1 MRRLIVMTLVGLL
14 FVGAAGCGGDK
25 KSSDDDV
32 SAATTTT
39 EDSGGS
45 DKADDAG
52 KSDASSSDSSN
63 NSGISAAAFT
73 KSDCTEAIQAV
84 SAAYSVAGL
93 AMSGQTDQIDKT
105 QKEFDAFA
113 KKAPSAIRD
122 DIQTVQDAYGEFG
135 RVISESGWKPSDGA
149 PPKEVLDKIE
159 AASNKLDSDEVKTAN
174 TNIESWLHD
183 QCGDS

>member
-1 MRRLIVMTLVGLL
+1 MRRLIVMMLVALL
-14 FVGAAGCGGDK
+14 FVGIAGCGGDK

-39 EDSGGS
+39 EDSGS
-45 DKADDAG
+45 DKADDAE

-63 NSGISAAAFT
+63 SSGISAAAAFT

-93 AMSGQTDQIDKT
+93 AMSGQTAEIEKT
-105 QKEFDAFA
+105 QKEFDTFA
-113 KKAPSAIRD
+113 KKAPSEIRD

-149 PPKEVLDKIE
+149 PPKAVLDKIE

-174 TNIESWLHD
+174 SHIESWLND
-183 QCGDS
+183 QCGQS